1 MNIIHNL
8 NQLEQPLKNP
18 VLTIG
23 NFDGVHKGH
32 RALFQLVKDRA
43 AAIGGQSAVMTF
55 DPHPIKIMRPDTSP
69 LLITLTEQKLSLIG
83 NSGIDVILC
92 LPFTKEFAGISAED
106 FVRKILVEKIGV
118 REVVVGYDYSFGAGR
133 EGNISLLEVMGEE
146 LGFRIHV
153 VEPVSIDGI
162 LVSSTSVRDL
172 VRQGDLKTAKILLGR
187 DYQIFGTVVKGMN
200 RGGRLLGFPTA
211 NLEPVDELVPKE
223 GVYAVNVTL
232 DGVNYDAVTNIGN
245 NPTFGNK
252 LSSIETHL
260 LDFSGDMLGKKIR
273 VSFLERLR
281 DEKAFK
287 GIEELAEQIG
297 RDIENARRI
306 FKARADADRVESSL

>member
-1 MNIIHNL
+1 
-8 NQLEQPLKNP
+8 
-18 VLTIG
+18 
-23 NFDGVHKGH
+23 
-32 RALFQLVKDRA
+32 
-43 AAIGGQSAVMTF
+43 
-55 DPHPIKIMRPDTSP
+55 
-69 LLITLTEQKLSLIG
+69 
-83 NSGIDVILC
+83 
-92 LPFTKEFAGISAED
+92 
-106 FVRKILVEKIGV
+106 
-118 REVVVGYDYSFGAGR
+118 
-133 EGNISLLEVMGEE
+133 MGEE